1 MTNYFI
7 KGMPTG
13 QSMILEENRIAY
25 YEMEIEDEIGIIV
38 DKEDIDRITTLLEMK
53 IYKER
58 PTIYEGVTEIF
69 LKEKEP
75 VHEDIIETFSEE
87 EGSVHEI
94 PSTSLETGFEYD
106 AFSEYSVRATTEWS
120 GYNKSGFIDICREV
134 LIPELKRSIAIH
146 VPHNTTKRAI
156 NDGRFHIWIWSS
168 PSGISNSVVPEK
180 IWDIETDNRDE
191 AFISTGE
198 GVPIIADNGF
208 NIAELIGE
216 NNLFIHY
223 DICHV
228 GTRDEQKIFRRLLE
242 EVINELNIT
251 PEEKERRRIAKEE
264 YEREQEQIK
273 REQERIEREERK
285 KRNRNLYIDLCSRR
299 LKTRVK
305 ELKEIV
311 GRANSK
317 VTEMQTA
324 IVSLIR
330 EANEAGFLLENFGDL
345 RNNELEKYAL
355 EFDKLMGSRGVT
367 NIEVDDKKI
376 KVFTDTLYCTD
387 PRTDI
392 LHEIGEFRIEIS
404 FNGKEDCVRWFNLTR
419 DINGNMPDMQ
429 APHVFKNGKACLGN
443 AAEIFP
449 ELIANFEFAAV
460 ALVAIQFIESV
471 NTDDS
476 AGKHIDSWPIAKKY
490 RRDIMEE

>member
-1 MTNYFI
+1 
-7 KGMPTG
+7 
-13 QSMILEENRIAY
+13 
-25 YEMEIEDEIGIIV
+25 
-38 DKEDIDRITTLLEMK
+38 
-53 IYKER
+53 
-58 PTIYEGVTEIF
+58 
-69 LKEKEP
+69 
-75 VHEDIIETFSEE
+75 
-87 EGSVHEI
+87 
-94 PSTSLETGFEYD
+94 
-106 AFSEYSVRATTEWS
+106 
-120 GYNKSGFIDICREV
+120 
-134 LIPELKRSIAIH
+134 
-146 VPHNTTKRAI
+146 
-156 NDGRFHIWIWSS
+156 
-168 PSGISNSVVPEK
+168 
-180 IWDIETDNRDE
+180 
-191 AFISTGE
+191 
-198 GVPIIADNGF
+198 
-208 NIAELIGE
+208 
-216 NNLFIHY
+216 
-223 DICHV
+223 
-228 GTRDEQKIFRRLLE
+228 
-242 EVINELNIT
+242 
-251 PEEKERRRIAKEE
+251 
-264 YEREQEQIK
+264 
-273 REQERIEREERK
+273 
-285 KRNRNLYIDLCSRR
+285 
-299 LKTRVK
+299 
-305 ELKEIV
+305 
-311 GRANSK
+311 
-317 VTEMQTA
+317 

-419 DINGNMPDMQ
+419 NIDGNKSNMQ